1 MTASPSTR
9 PKITYATAQIDSE
22 QLDIEYEAGL
32 AATRATLGEHHRNVV
47 GGQEVDSGQS
57 SETRS
62 PIDGAPLGTF
72 ALATELDVHAAVAAA
87 KAAFPAWSRRPWQE
101 RVAILRRVADL
112 LGERQMQLA
121 GLLSLEVGKT
131 RLEAIGDV
139 EETSDLI
146 RWACDMLEQTD
157 GFDRPMGNLGD
168 PTVHTRS
175 VLRPF
180 GVWAVI
186 SPFNFPFALAGGP
199 AGAAL
204 VAGNAVVFKPSSD
217 ALLSAVHLTRAM
229 HDAGVPDG
237 VFNLVMGS
245 GETVGAALV
254 DDPDVGGVVFTGS
267 FEVGFGLYKNF
278 AKTYPKPV
286 IAEMGGKSPSIIART
301 ADLDEAAEGVLRSA
315 FAFGAQKC
323 AANSRIFVERS
334 VHDDFLK
341 RLVEKTEQITIG
353 DPTRRE
359 NWLGPLINARAVRRY
374 EVAVAEARRDGRV
387 HIGGERLTDDGLD
400 TGFFVEPTIVGGLS
414 HGHRLLIDELFVPF
428 TAVVPVD
435 SVDQALDLAND
446 HVLGLTAGIYSEDKT
461 EVDEFLARI
470 EAGVVY
476 VNRRAGATTGAWAGA
491 QPFGG
496 WKGSTATGRG
506 SGGYYYVQQFMR
518 EQSRT
523 IVD

>member
-1 MTASPSTR
+1 MTAIPSTR
-9 PKITYATAQIDSE
+9 PKITYATAQIDNE
-22 QLDIEYEAGL
+22 QLDLEYEAGL
-32 AATRATLGEHHRNVV
+32 AAIRATLGEHLQNVV
-47 GGQEVDSGQS
+47 GGREVDSAQS
-57 SETRS
+57 SAKQS
-62 PIDGAPLGTF
+62 PIDGAQLGTF
-72 ALATELDVHAAVAAA
+72 ALATELDVHAAVGAARS
-87 KAAFPAWSRRPWQE
+87 AFPAWSRRPWQE
-101 RVAILRRVADL
+101 RVAILRRAADL

-121 GLLSLEVGKT
+121 GLLSLEVGKN

-139 EETSDLI
+139 EETIDLI
-146 RWACDMLEQTD
+146 RWSCRMVEQSD

-168 PTVHTRS
+168 ATVHTRS

-204 VAGNAVVFKPSSD
+204 VAGNTVVFKPSSD
-217 ALLSAVHLTRAM
+217 APLSAAHLTRVM
-229 HDAGVPDG
+229 RDAGVPDG
-237 VFNLVMGS
+237 VFNLVMGP

-267 FEVGFGLYKNF
+267 FEVGFGLYKRF
-278 AKTYPKPV
+278 ARTYPKPM
-286 IAEMGGKSPSIIART
+286 IAEMGGKSPSIVART
-301 ADLDEAAEGVLRSA
+301 ADLDEAAEGILRSA

-334 VHDDFLK
+334 VHDDFVR
-341 RLVEKTEQITIG
+341 RLVEKTEKITIG

-359 NWLGPLINARAVRRY
+359 NWLGPLISARSVGRY
-374 EVAVAEARRDGRV
+374 ETAVAEARRDGRV
-387 HIGGERLTDDGLD
+387 YIGGERLSDAGLES
-400 TGFFVEPTIVGGLS
+400 GYFVEPTIVGGLS
-414 HGHRLLIDELFVPF
+414 HEHRLLRDELFVPF

-435 SVDQALDLAND
+435 SVDQALDFAND
-446 HVLGLTAGIYSEDKT
+446 HILGLTAGIYSEDKS
-461 EVDEFLARI
+461 EIDEFLARI

-476 VNRRAGATTGAWAGA
+476 VNRRAGSTTGAWAGA